1 MANIKLTSGREVD
14 LKPLKFF
21 QRAEIKDIALKNY
34 KENIPISL
42 VLCGKCAVYS
52 GACTETELDQGKFS
66 DEEIYEIGTKVF
78 EDLFLSETD
87 KKK

>member
-1 MANIKLTSGREVD
+1 MVKLTSGREVE

-21 QRAEIKDIALKNY
+21 QRAEIKDIAFKNY
-34 KENIPISL
+34 QDKIPVSL
-42 VLCGKCAVYS
+42 ALCGKCVIYS
-52 GACTETELDQGKFS
+52 GIATEAELDAGKFT

-78 EDLFLSETD
+78 ENLFISTLD

>member
-1 MANIKLTSGREVD
+1 MKLSTGRDVE

-34 KENIPISL
+34 QDNIPVSL
-42 VLCGKCAVYS
+42 VVCGKSAIYAGV
-52 GACTETELDQGKFS
+52 CTEAELNDGKFT
-66 DEEIYEIGTKVF
+66 DEEIYEIGAAVF
-78 EDLFLSETD
+78 GSLFLAERD